1 MRYSV
6 PMATKTKKSAKVLN
20 SEKVFQATT
29 FYVTRDQLIEPSGQ
43 RVRRE
48 IIRHPG
54 SVVIAAIDERLKEP
68 RVLLIRQYR
77 HAAQQEM
84 WELTAGHVE
93 PGEPILHAA
102 QRELAEETGY
112 SASEWTIALQYF
124 PSPGFLDE
132 VMTIYVARNLRKG
145 RSHQEADESISS
157 RLVPLSKAVEWV
169 MKGRICDGK
178 AIAGILWLAQ
188 KFQG

>member
-1 MRYSV
+1 
-6 PMATKTKKSAKVLN
+6 MASKTKKAAKLLS

-29 FYVTRDQLIEPSGQ
+29 FYVTRDQLIEPSGVKVQ
-43 RVRRE
+43 RE
-48 IIRHPG
+48 IIRHAG

-68 RVLLIRQYR
+68 RLLLIRQYR
-77 HAAQQEM
+77 HAAQQEL
-84 WELTAGHVE
+84 WELPAGHVE
-93 PGEPILHAA
+93 PGEPIFQAA

-112 SASEWTIALQYF
+112 SASEWTIALQFF

-132 VMTIYVARNLRKG
+132 VMTIYIARQLCKG
-145 RSHQEADESISS
+145 RSHQEADESIRS
-157 RLVPLSKAVEWV
+157 RMVPLSTAVQWV

-188 KFQG
+188 KYHQK

>member
-6 PMATKTKKSAKVLN
+6 PMATKTFKAAKVL
-20 SEKVFQATT
+20 SSKKILSATT
-29 FYVTRDQLIEPSGQ
+29 FYVTRDELIEPSGQ

-54 SVVIAAIDERLKEP
+54 SVVIAAIDETKSEP
-68 RVLLIRQYR
+68 RILLIRQYR
-77 HAAQQEM
+77 HAAQQEL
-84 WELTAGHVE
+84 WELPAGHVE
-93 PGEPILHAA
+93 PGEDILKAA
-102 QRELAEETGY
+102 QRELSEETGY
-112 SASEWTIALQYF
+112 SASEWTPALQYF

-132 VMTIYVARNLRKG
+132 VMTIYAARDLRRG
-145 RSHQEADESISS
+145 RSHQEADESITS

-169 MKGRICDGK
+169 MKGLIRDGK

-188 KFQG
+188 KF